1 MKIKIMKSSVLALFC
16 ITAVA
21 SYAQQSTNAS
31 GGNALGGS
39 GSASYS
45 VGQVVNATIQGKNGT
60 LAQGVQ
66 QTYKITVLTGVN
78 EAKGINLTVSAY
90 PNPTTDY
97 LILKIENDNYANL
110 SYQFFDLHGKLL
122 ESKKIEGSE
131 TSILTSNLLRSTYF
145 LKVTQDNKELK
156 TFKIIKF

>member
-1 MKIKIMKSSVLALFC
+1 MKSSVLALFC
-16 ITAVA
+16 IIAVA

-31 GGNALGGS
+31 GGKASGGS

-45 VGQVVNATIQGKNGT
+45 VGQVVNATIGGKNGMLT
-60 LAQGVQ
+60 QGVQ
-66 QTYKITVLTGVN
+66 QAYEISVTTELA

-97 LILKIENDNYANL
+97 LILKVESDNKANL
-110 SYQFFDLHGKLL
+110 WYQFFDLHGKLL
-122 ESKKIEGSE
+122 ESKKIESNE

>member
-1 MKIKIMKSSVLALFC
+1 MKIKKMKSSVLAFFC
-16 ITAVA
+16 VTAVA

-31 GGNALGGS
+31 GGIATGGS

-45 VGQVVNATIQGKNGT
+45 VGQVVNATIEGKNGT

-66 QTYKITVLTGVN
+66 QSYKISITTELA
-78 EAKGINLTVSAY
+78 EAKGINLVVSAY
-90 PNPTTDY
+90 PNPTTNY
-97 LILKIENDNYANL
+97 LIFKVESDDNVNL
-110 SYQFFDLHGKLL
+110 SYRFFDLNGKLL
-122 ESKKIEGSE
+122 ESKKIVGNE
-131 TSILTSNLLRSTYF
+131 TSILTSGLLPSTYF